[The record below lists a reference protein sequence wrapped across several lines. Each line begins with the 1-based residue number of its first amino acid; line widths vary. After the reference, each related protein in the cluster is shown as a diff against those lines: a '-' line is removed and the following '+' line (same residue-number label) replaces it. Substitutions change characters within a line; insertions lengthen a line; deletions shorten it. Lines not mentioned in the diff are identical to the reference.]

1 MSKSIN
7 YLDVEPGNIR
17 IKPFKDFL
25 LINYNNDPLKIQS
38 PWEKVS
44 RYGIPAIGKYNPD
57 EKSRQYLKLPI
68 SDESFISMLNDVDSY
83 FESDKFKTQ
92 YLSEKQQ
99 KYTYNRIVKDG
110 EPLSIKLKMKIVND
124 ELATEIYK
132 FTEEGKNEI
141 VECKNMDDVA
151 KAIPFRSEVRVKFQI
166 SRLWIQPALKQYG
179 CIVQLIKAQV
189 RPPSKEEEPNDDKDS
204 DDFFD

>member
-7 YLDVEPGNIR
+7 YSDVNPENIR
-17 IKPFKDFL
+17 IKQFKDFL
-25 LINYNNDPLKIQS
+25 MINYNKDPLKIQS
-38 PWEKVS
+38 PWEKIS
-44 RYGIPAIGKYNPD
+44 RYGIPAIGKHNPD
-57 EKSRQYLKLPI
+57 EKSRQSLKLPI
-68 SDESFISMLNDVDSY
+68 SNESFISMLNDVDSY
-83 FESDKFKTQ
+83 FESETFKTKH
-92 YLSEKQQ
+92 LSEKQQ

-124 ELATEIYK
+124 EIAKEIYK
-132 FTEEGKNEI
+132 LNDEGNNEI
-141 VECKNMDDVA
+141 VECKNMDEVA

-189 RPPSKEEEPNDDKDS
+189 KPSTKDEEPNDDKDS